1 MSKSKW
7 KYVGFV
13 GLVLLLIVS
22 TSVWFIHFK
31 LEHEQGKEAT
41 ERKEMEQLLRAKEK
55 QVDFYFN
62 IVNELV
68 YELDEVKM
76 SNNPQKDIVNSLVW
90 ESLESEEYKT
100 ILANYEE
107 HYGFIDEY
115 FIPKNE
121 TLSGLRYKVEESIA
135 EGYDMLPLY
144 YGWTNVLMSIDTKE
158 FRELN
163 ALYKEHFGDGIPTE
177 MIGGTTEELIE
188 IVNKSVKENRN
199 LLPEYFG
206 WDYDNDY

>member
-1 MSKSKW
+1 
-7 KYVGFV
+7 
-13 GLVLLLIVS
+13 
-22 TSVWFIHFK
+22 
-31 LEHEQGKEAT
+31 
-41 ERKEMEQLLRAKEK
+41 
-55 QVDFYFN
+55 
-62 IVNELV
+62 
-68 YELDEVKM
+68 
-76 SNNPQKDIVNSLVW
+76 
-90 ESLESEEYKT
+90 
-100 ILANYEE
+100 
-107 HYGFIDEY
+107 
-115 FIPKNE
+115 
-121 TLSGLRYKVEESIA
+121 
-135 EGYDMLPLY
+135 MLPIY